1 MEPIT
6 ITDDYLTDVRERFE
20 KWPDFLNMG
29 FGLVALTF
37 ALACLGTKTPVVNAW
52 FCIAVLT
59 FVRYKGRHLFPAE
72 IVRLRKLAKVDEK
85 SRVLL
90 RGLESEFLGMKA
102 AVTAYPVFL
111 LGYVLLGVIAF
122 SPVLSKVIPALDAY
136 VGS

>member
-1 MEPIT
+1 MELIT

-20 KWPDFLNMG
+20 KWADFLNMG
-29 FGLVALTF
+29 FGLVAFTF

-85 SRVLL
+85 SRVVL

-102 AVTAYPVFL
+102 AVTASRL
-111 LGYVLLGVIAF
+111 
-122 SPVLSKVIPALDAY
+122 SPPRISASPASSQAAWPPSASRRSLPAKF
-136 VGS
+136 